1 MSKEKILVIVE
12 SPAKSKTIEKYL
24 GSDYIVSSSMGHLRD
39 LPKSKLGVDV
49 EAGFEPE
56 YIPVKGK
63 SALIADLKKKA
74 NAASKVYLA
83 TDPDREGEAIA
94 WHLKELLNISD
105 DKAFRVSFNEITKKV
120 VSESIKNPRDLDID
134 LVNAQQA
141 RRILDRLVGYELS
154 PLLWRKIRRGLSAGR
169 VQSVASRIVVDK
181 EEEIRDFKAEE
192 YWTIDAEL
200 KKDESEEIL
209 LAKFFG
215 DEKGKIELKNE
226 EESRKVKEAVENNPF
241 IISRIESS
249 KRNRSSGPP
258 FTTSSLQQEASRR
271 LGMTPKKTMAIAQ
284 QLYEGI
290 KIAGNDSVGL
300 ITYMRTDSLRI
311 SEQALNEAASYIK
324 SNFDEDYYYGKPRR
338 FKSKKD
344 SQDAHEAIRPTD
356 VFLSPISIK
365 SSLSADQFRLYKL
378 IWSRFLAS
386 QMSNAVYDTLKI
398 KIDSAGYV
406 FNLNASVMSFKGF
419 TAAYEFGPEEEDED
433 VKKSLPKLNE
443 GEELK
448 LNKLDVQQRFTQ
460 PPVRYTEATLIREL
474 EENGIGRP
482 STYAPTISTIL
493 SHEYVVKDGKYLKP
507 TVLGET
513 VTNMMKEHFP
523 EIVSTQFTAGMEEG
537 LDDIEEGKKPWKE
550 FLADFYS
557 EFSEDLKKAA
567 DIKRIK
573 IPEEVTEEVCPKCGK
588 NLVIKFGRF
597 GRFLACPGFPDCDF
611 TMPMVEAMPGACPKC
626 GNRILKRKSKKGYTF
641 YSCEN
646 GSKRKEGTENSE
658 EFVPECDFITWDV
671 PTADTC
677 PECGWTMFKKSGKG
691 AKKSF
696 CANEECSLF
705 VPEEKRGGYYKKT
718 SKTSKAKTA
727 ASGETKTTKKT
738 VKTAKS
744 KKKANEA

>member
-24 GSDYIVSSSMGHLRD
+24 GPDYVVSSSMGHLRD

-56 YIPVKGK
+56 YIAVKGK
-63 SALIADLKKKA
+63 TAIIADLKKKA
-74 NAASKVYLA
+74 SGASKVYLA

-94 WHLKELLNISD
+94 WHLKELLSISD
-105 DKAFRVSFNEITKKV
+105 EKAFRVSFNEITKKV
-120 VSESIKNPRDLDID
+120 VSESIKNPRDIDID

-154 PLLWRKIRRGLSAGR
+154 PLLWKKIRRGLSAGR

-181 EEEIRDFKAEE
+181 EEEIRAFKAEE

-200 KKDESEEIL
+200 YKDENTETL
-209 LAKFFG
+209 LAKFYG
-215 DEKGKIELKNE
+215 DENGKIELKNE
-226 EESRKVKEAVENNPF
+226 EESRKVKEAVENSPF
-241 IISRIESS
+241 IIKQIESS
-249 KRNRSSGPP
+249 KKNRSAAPP
-258 FTTSSLQQEASRR
+258 FITSSLQQEASRR
-271 LGMTPKKTMAIAQ
+271 LGMTPRRTMVIAQ
-284 QLYEGI
+284 QLYEGVNI
-290 KIAGNDSVGL
+290 VGKGSIGL

-311 SEQALNEAASYIK
+311 SEQALSDVAAYIK
-324 SNFDEDYYYGKPRR
+324 SNFEEDYYYGKPRR
-338 FKSKKD
+338 FKAKKD
-344 SQDAHEAIRPTD
+344 AQDAHEAIRPTD
-356 VFLSPISIK
+356 VFLSPVSIK
-365 SSLSADQFRLYKL
+365 SSLSSDQFRLYRL

-398 KIDSAGYV
+398 RINSGGYI

-419 TAAYEFGPEEEDED
+419 TAAYEFGPEEEEED
-433 VKKSLPKLNE
+433 IKKSLPQLGE

-448 LNKLDVQQRFTQ
+448 LKKLDVQQRFTQ
-460 PPVRYTEATLIREL
+460 PPARYTEATLIREM

-493 SHEYVVKDGKYLKP
+493 SHEYVVKEGKYLKP

-523 EIVSTQFTAGMEEG
+523 EIVSTAFTAGMEEG
-537 LDDIEEGKKPWKE
+537 LDDIEEGKKSWKDFLSE
-550 FLADFYS
+550 FYQ
-557 EFSEDLKKAA
+557 EFSEDLKNAEN
-567 DIKRIK
+567 IPRIK

-611 TMPMVEAMPGACPKC
+611 TMPLIETMPGSCPKC
-626 GNRILKRKSKKGYTF
+626 GGRILKRKSKKGYTF

-646 GSKRKEGTENSE
+646 GSKRKEGSENSD

-671 PTADTC
+671 PTEDNC
-677 PECGWTMFKKSGKG
+677 PECGWTMFKKSGRG

-696 CANEECSLF
+696 CMNPECSLF

-718 SKTSKAKTA
+718 SKSAKTKAA
-727 ASGETKTTKKT
+727 ASGDKKT
-738 VKTAKS
+738 VKKTAKNTKGS
-744 KKKANEA
+744 K

>member
-1 MSKEKILVIVE
+1 MSKGKILVIVE

-56 YIPVKGK
+56 YVAVKGK

-74 NAASKVYLA
+74 SAASKVYLA

-120 VSESIKNPRDLDID
+120 VTESINNPRDIDID

-169 VQSVASRIVVDK
+169 VQSVACRIVVDK
-181 EEEIRDFKAEE
+181 EEEIRKFESEE

-200 KKDESEEIL
+200 KKDESEETL
-209 LAKFFG
+209 TAKFYG

-226 EESRKVKEAVENNPF
+226 EESRKVKEAVENSPF
-241 IISRIESS
+241 IISRIASS
-249 KRNRSSGPP
+249 KKSRSAGPP

-271 LGMTPKKTMAIAQ
+271 LGMTPKRTMVIAQ

-290 KIAGNDSVGL
+290 NIAGKGSVGL

-311 SEQALNEAASYIK
+311 SEQALSEAASYIK
-324 SNFDEDYYYGKPRR
+324 SNFDESYYFGKPRR
-338 FKSKKD
+338 FKAKKN

-356 VFLSPISIK
+356 VFLSPLSIK
-365 SSLSADQFRLYKL
+365 SSLSSDQFRLYKL

-386 QMSNAVYDTLKI
+386 QMSNAVYDSLKI
-398 KIDSAGYV
+398 KINSAGYL
-406 FNLNASVMSFKGF
+406 FNLNVSVMSFKGF
-419 TAAYEFGPEEEDED
+419 TAAYDFGPEEEDED
-433 VKKSLPKLNE
+433 IKKSLPQLEE

-448 LNKLDVQQRFTQ
+448 LKKLDVQQRFTQ
-460 PPVRYTEATLIREL
+460 PPLRYTEATLIREL

-493 SHEYVVKDGKYLKP
+493 SHEYVIKEGKYLKP

-523 EIVSTQFTAGMEEG
+523 EIVSTRFTAGMEEG
-537 LDDIEEGKKPWKE
+537 LDDIEEGKKPWRE
-550 FLADFYS
+550 FLSDFYS
-557 EFSEDLKKAA
+557 DFSEDVKKAA
-567 DIKRIK
+567 NIDRIK
-573 IPEEVTEEVCPKCGK
+573 IPAEVTEEVCPKCGK

-611 TMPMVEAMPGACPKC
+611 TMPLVEAMPGACPKC
-626 GNRILKRKSKKGYTF
+626 GGRILKRKSKKGYTF
-641 YSCEN
+641 YACEN
-646 GSKRKEGTENSE
+646 GSKRKPGTEDSE
-658 EFVPECDFITWDV
+658 EFIPECDFMTWDV

-677 PECGWTMFKKSGKG
+677 PECGWTMFKKSGRG

-696 CANEECSLF
+696 CANPDCSLF
-705 VPEEKRGGYYKKT
+705 VPEDKRGGYYKKT
-718 SKTSKAKTA
+718 SKASKTKTA
-727 ASGETKTTKKT
+727 ADSDKKPAKKTTK
-738 VKTAKS
+738 S
-744 KKKANEA
+744 KKESK